1 MLRAGGAREALSL
14 CSLGPRL
21 PGASHYLPR
30 EPESGMPL
38 GASRLGLLLAF
49 ISSPVTALS
58 TSSRVVQQQ
67 LGNSCRGSILRL
79 AVSATA
85 VEDELAALRSALTS
99 MDARVAGA
107 IEMLDIP
114 RQRQN
119 ADDLEAQ
126 SAGATFWD
134 DAAGAEA
141 VLRQLAEHKA
151 ALQQAEDWQRL
162 IDDARAAVQLAPELI
177 DDEPGEAAE
186 LIHEAQQSLGSLV
199 GALER
204 WELRALMGGPHDAC
218 GAVLTLTAGAGGV
231 DAQDWTAMLL
241 RMYQRWAESQGFR
254 ATLNEESMGE
264 EAGLKSATLTVEGEY
279 AYGSL
284 TAERGTH
291 RLVRLSPFNSASKR
305 MTSFAGVEVMPVL
318 DEAVLGEVDIP
329 QADLEV
335 STMRAG
341 GAGGQNVNKV
351 ETAVRM
357 RHIPSGLTVR
367 CQQERSQ
374 QRNKE
379 VALALLKARL
389 LVIRQ
394 QQRVDELAE
403 IRGDRVEADFGT
415 QIRSYVLAPYKMVKD
430 LRTLHETANAQAVL
444 DGKIGPFIDAYLRW
458 AAQEAAEAERIDT

>member
-1 MLRAGGAREALSL
+1 
-14 CSLGPRL
+14 
-21 PGASHYLPR
+21 
-30 EPESGMPL
+30 
-38 GASRLGLLLAF
+38 
-49 ISSPVTALS
+49 
-58 TSSRVVQQQ
+58 
-67 LGNSCRGSILRL
+67 
-79 AVSATA
+79 
-85 VEDELAALRSALTS
+85 
-99 MDARVAGA
+99 
-107 IEMLDIP
+107 
-114 RQRQN
+114 
-119 ADDLEAQ
+119 
-126 SAGATFWD
+126 
-134 DAAGAEA
+134 
-141 VLRQLAEHKA
+141 
-151 ALQQAEDWQRL
+151 
-162 IDDARAAVQLAPELI
+162 
-177 DDEPGEAAE
+177 
-186 LIHEAQQSLGSLV
+186 
-199 GALER
+199 
-204 WELRALMGGPHDAC
+204 
-218 GAVLTLTAGAGGV
+218 
-231 DAQDWTAMLL
+231 
-241 RMYQRWAESQGFR
+241 
-254 ATLNEESMGE
+254 
-264 EAGLKSATLTVEGEY
+264 
-279 AYGSL
+279 
-284 TAERGTH
+284 
-291 RLVRLSPFNSASKR
+291 
-305 MTSFAGVEVMPVL
+305 MPVL